1 MAAEQAVDCCS
12 CCNNSMAWLVAWI
25 FHIVMISLELI
36 ARTIVNY
43 LLRTACEQA
52 QQQLILILHAIMIIR
67 THNDYYSISYNF
79 FTKYIKGE

>member
-36 ARTIVNY
+36 ARELFITH
-43 LLRTACEQA
+43 CEQA